1 MATIS
6 VCMIVKNEEQDLA
19 RCLSCLSDIADE
31 IIVVDTGS
39 TDKTKEIAGEFTD
52 KIYDFEWVSDFSKA
66 RNFAFSKATM
76 DYIYSAD
83 ADEYIDEE
91 NRRSLLALK
100 ENILP
105 EIEIVQMHY
114 SEKGEISTVLNTESE
129 LRPKL
134 YKRLREFTWIDPV
147 HETVRT
153 LPVVFDSDI
162 VIEHHPRGLHAG
174 RDFLAIEKAYEME
187 GTLSKNLYSMY
198 AREVYRWGE
207 AADLKRA
214 SMIFKEVM
222 ESTVISDN
230 LFIQFSLVCAKSALV
245 SKDNVE
251 FVKFSS
257 KILALGSCSEIC
269 NLLGDY
275 FTENGDKSEADLWYY
290 NAKNET
296 EPAMVEE

>member
-1 MATIS
+1 MVTIS

-19 RCLSCLSDIADE
+19 KCLSCLLDIADE

-39 TDKTKEIAGEFTD
+39 TDKTKEIAAGFTD
-52 KIYDFEWVSDFSKA
+52 KIYDFVWESDFAKA

-83 ADEYIDEE
+83 ADEIIDKE
-91 NRRSLLALK
+91 NQKSLLALK
-100 ENILP
+100 ENLLP

-162 VIEHHPRGLHAG
+162 VIEHHPKGLHSH
-174 RDFLAIEKAYEME
+174 RDFLAIEKAYEKD
-187 GTLSKNLYSMY
+187 GTLSSNLYAMY

-214 SMIFKEVM
+214 AGIFEEVM
-222 ESTVISDN
+222 EKTSLSEE
-230 LFIQFSLVCAKSALV
+230 LFMQACLVCAKSALLENEEPGFIKYV
-245 SKDNVE
+245 
-251 FVKFSS
+251 S
-257 KILALGSCSEIC
+257 KILAMGSCSEVC

-275 FTENGDKSEADLWYY
+275 FTKNGESREADLWYY

-296 EPAMVEE
+296 EPMMVEE